1 VAGWSI
7 RTVFFTLNSL
17 IIGIAMEYKTKPVVY
32 WVLQDNQ
39 TTSNLIDFFGLIQTR
54 VKEILTLKFLVPE
67 TSTKT
72 LKQLSAINPVVFG
85 VAYGQK
91 QNSYEGYSLKKNQ
104 LGDHGFS
111 EGLKFR
117 QALLLDDLG
126 GGNLL
131 QTRLTLPMENNI
143 AGIVV
148 QIPTPLGSSAQEEK
162 IFYAWV
168 HLAKTNRIPVIGY
181 ELLSLASRWTLAPAL
196 MDGLITTQ
204 KASWDYL
211 NSPAAALNAK
221 IWRMPRFERC
231 FFSPATHPSWRNSM
245 GLRYQ
250 SQDIPRKKTILY
262 IAHNVAMTYEYK
274 DLLGHLAP
282 MGKDLHLMFS
292 YGKDQVR
299 GAHTHQQ
306 TIETI
311 CRDELKYF
319 SFSFHDMNRS
329 TDVTMADALICCADC
344 YNAAVSSGIGV
355 PTIIYDPMVPE
366 NAQGYKI
373 WIQTAGALIRQV
385 QHIIDRHNEET
396 ELSRILIDL
405 AQRNPAPRTRKGN
418 DHG

>member
-1 VAGWSI
+1 
-7 RTVFFTLNSL
+7 
-17 IIGIAMEYKTKPVVY
+17 MEHRTKPVIY

-39 TTSNLIDFFGLIQTR
+39 TTSGLIDFFELIRTR
-54 VKEILTLKFLVPE
+54 VKKFLTLTFLVPE

-72 LKQLSAINPVVFG
+72 LKNAAKLEPVVFN
-85 VAYGQK
+85 VAYGK
-91 QNSYEGYSLKKNQ
+91 SQNSYEGYRIKKEQ

-111 EGLKFR
+111 DGLKFR

-131 QTRLTLPMENNI
+131 QTRLTLPNGKHI
-143 AGIVV
+143 AGIIV
-148 QIPTPLGSSAQEEK
+148 QVPTPLGSSTQEEK

-168 HLAKTNRIPVIGY
+168 HLAKKNNMPVIGY
-181 ELLSLASRWTLAPAL
+181 ELLSLASRWTLAPSL

-211 NSPAAALNAK
+211 NSPDADLTTK
-221 IWRMPRFERC
+221 IWRIPRFEGC
-231 FFSPATHPSWRNSM
+231 FFSPATHPSWRATM

-250 SQDIPRKKTILY
+250 SHDIPQEKTILY

-274 DLLGHLAP
+274 NLLGLLTP
-282 MGKDLHLMFS
+282 MGKHLHLMFS

-329 TDVTMADALICCADC
+329 AEVTMADALVCCADC
-344 YNAAVSSGIGV
+344 YSAEVSSGIGV

-366 NAQGYKI
+366 NTQGYKI
-373 WIQTAGALIRQV
+373 WIQSPDGLIRQIR
-385 QHIIDRHNEET
+385 QIIDRHNEET
-396 ELSRILIDL
+396 ELSRILIDITKKNL
-405 AQRNPAPRTRKGN
+405 VPRTRKG
-418 DHG
+418 DADG